1 MADDQDKLAQEW
13 ADALLDGDDAG
24 DAGDAAAGLDADDPL
39 GGLENVTDPSE
50 AGSADVGGDDEALAD
65 EWAAALA
72 ETEQDEVKHEKEQA
86 FLSTQT
92 HDYDFKDMGP
102 DAKAGSA
109 SGKRDLDFILDI
121 PLEVSAELGRT
132 KLLINELLQ
141 LGQGSVVE
149 LNKLA
154 GEPLEIYVNG
164 KLVARGEAV
173 VINEKFGIRL
183 TDIISPIERVNSLD
197 STVAANATGAMALPV
212 VDTGTT
218 ISRHWAIS
226 ACCSASFSGLLPAAS
241 AWRAGDGYS
250 GRTGRTATHGAAHAR
265 AASERCGC
273 ASSGKG
279 SAARCDGRTCH
290 TAGQGRCGR
299 KYCRTGRKEEFCIV
313 SQEEYWR

>member
-13 ADALLDGDDAG
+13 ADALLEGGD
-24 DAGDAAAGLDADDPL
+24 
-39 GGLENVTDPSE
+39 VTDPAD

-72 ETEQDEVKHEKEQA
+72 ESEQAEVKHEKEQA

-92 HDYDFKDMGP
+92 HDYELKDMGE
-102 DAKAGSA
+102 DAKASPG
-109 SGKRDLDFILDI
+109 GKRDLDFILDI
-121 PLEVSAELGRT
+121 PLDVSAELGRA

-183 TDIISPIERVNSLD
+183 TDIISPIERVKQL
-197 STVAANATGAMALPV
+197 G
-212 VDTGTT
+212 
-218 ISRHWAIS
+218 
-226 ACCSASFSGLLPAAS
+226 
-241 AWRAGDGYS
+241 
-250 GRTGRTATHGAAHAR
+250 
-265 AASERCGC
+265 
-273 ASSGKG
+273 
-279 SAARCDGRTCH
+279 
-290 TAGQGRCGR
+290 
-299 KYCRTGRKEEFCIV
+299 
-313 SQEEYWR
+313 